1 MLLHNSFQPKSS
13 HPLLIFLCVD
23 HGHSL
28 IIDNVI
34 LVAIRCFIIGAVIG
48 IFAEVEYYNYLLHS
62 GGPSCRVRFWA

>member
-1 MLLHNSFQPKSS
+1 MCRSWSFSY
-13 HPLLIFLCVD
+13 
-23 HGHSL
+23 